1 MNLPTPGSAHTRA
14 SIRTRI
20 KVCGLTR
27 LADAE
32 AAVMHGADALG
43 LIFWKPSPRYI
54 DPLAAQPLVSCAGP
68 FVATVGVFVNP
79 TRDEVL
85 RAIEQAGI
93 STLQFHGEEDPDF
106 CASFQRP
113 WIKAFKVGQPV
124 SQVLPRKS
132 ASVPGGEQGDLL
144 ESTLSYQAASAW
156 LFDAFDARLVGGT
169 GEAFDWNL
177 VPKNLARPLVLSGGL
192 NVSNVGDAV
201 RRLRPYAVDVSSGVE
216 LDKGIKDAGRIAAFI
231 HGVRDADQ

>member
-1 MNLPTPGSAHTRA
+1 MNIPMTAGTTTLAKV
-14 SIRTRI
+14 RTRI

-27 LADAE
+27 IADAE

-43 LIFWKPSPRYI
+43 LIFWEPSPRYI
-54 DPLAAQPLVSCAGP
+54 DPLAARPLVSCAGP

-106 CASFQRP
+106 CAGFQRP

-216 LDKGIKDAGRIAAFI
+216 LDKGIKDASRIAAFI

>member
-1 MNLPTPGSAHTRA
+1 MKR
-14 SIRTRI
+14 RTRI

-27 LADAE
+27 IADAE
-32 AAVMHGADALG
+32 AAVAHGADALG
-43 LIFWKPSPRYI
+43 LIFWKPSPRYV
-54 DPLAAQPLVSCAGP
+54 DPLAAQPLVRCAGP

-79 TRDEVL
+79 TRDDVL
-85 RAIEQAGI
+85 RAIELAGI
-93 STLQFHGEEDPDF
+93 STLQFHGEEEPDF

-113 WIKAFKVGQPV
+113 WIKAFKVGQPA
-124 SQVLPRKS
+124 SQVLPRKL
-132 ASVPGGEQGDLL
+132 APATGGAQGDLL
-144 ESTLSYQAASAW
+144 ESTLSYQEASAW

-201 RRLRPYAVDVSSGVE
+201 RRLRPHAVDVSSGVE

>member
-1 MNLPTPGSAHTRA
+1 MNIPMTAGTTTLAKV
-14 SIRTRI
+14 RTRI

-27 LADAE
+27 IADAE

-54 DPLAAQPLVSCAGP
+54 DPLAARPLVSCAGP

-93 STLQFHGEEDPDF
+93 STLQFHGEEDPEF
-106 CASFQRP
+106 CAGFQRP

-132 ASVPGGEQGDLL
+132 ASAPGGEQGDLL

-192 NVSNVGDAV
+192 NGSNVGDAV
-201 RRLRPYAVDVSSGVE
+201 RGLRSYAVDVSSGVE

>member
-1 MNLPTPGSAHTRA
+1 MTIPMAAGTTSLATV
-14 SIRTRI
+14 RTRI

-27 LADAE
+27 IADAE

-54 DPLAAQPLVSCAGP
+54 DPLAAQPLVRCAGP

-93 STLQFHGEEDPDF
+93 SALQFHGEEDPDF
-106 CASFQRP
+106 CASFQHP

-124 SQVLPRKS
+124 SQVLPRKL
-132 ASVPGGEQGDLL
+132 ASSPGGEQGDLL

-192 NVSNVGDAV
+192 NVTNVGDAV

-216 LDKGIKDAGRIAAFI
+216 LHKGIKDAGRIAAFI

>member
-1 MNLPTPGSAHTRA
+1 MNIPMTAGTTTLAKV
-14 SIRTRI
+14 RTRI

-27 LADAE
+27 IADAE

-54 DPLAAQPLVSCAGP
+54 DPLAARPLVSCAGP

>member
-1 MNLPTPGSAHTRA
+1 MNIPMTAGTTTLAKV
-14 SIRTRI
+14 RTRI

-27 LADAE
+27 IADAE

-54 DPLAAQPLVSCAGP
+54 DPLAARPLVSCAGP

-216 LDKGIKDAGRIAAFI
+216 LDKGIKYAGRIAAFI

>member
-1 MNLPTPGSAHTRA
+1 MNIPMTAGTTTLAKV
-14 SIRTRI
+14 RTRI

-27 LADAE
+27 IADAE

-54 DPLAAQPLVSCAGP
+54 DPLAARPLVSCAGP

-106 CASFQRP
+106 CAGFQRP

-132 ASVPGGEQGDLL
+132 ASAPGGEQGDLL

>member
-1 MNLPTPGSAHTRA
+1 MNIPMTAGTTTLAKV
-14 SIRTRI
+14 RTRI

-27 LADAE
+27 IADAE

-43 LIFWKPSPRYI
+43 LIFWEPSPRYI
-54 DPLAAQPLVSCAGP
+54 DPLAARPLVSCAGP

-106 CASFQRP
+106 CAGFQRP

>member
-1 MNLPTPGSAHTRA
+1 MNIPMTAGTTTLAKV
-14 SIRTRI
+14 RTRI

-27 LADAE
+27 IADAE

-54 DPLAAQPLVSCAGP
+54 DPLAARPLVSCAGP

-106 CASFQRP
+106 CAGFQRP

-124 SQVLPRKS
+124 SQVLPRMS
-132 ASVPGGEQGDLL
+132 ASAPGGEQGDLL
-144 ESTLSYQAASAW
+144 ESSLSYQAASAW

>member
-1 MNLPTPGSAHTRA
+1 MNIPMTAGTTTLAKV
-14 SIRTRI
+14 RTRI

-54 DPLAAQPLVSCAGP
+54 DPLAARPLVSCAGP

-106 CASFQRP
+106 CAGFQRP

-216 LDKGIKDAGRIAAFI
+216 LDKGIKDASRIAAFI

>member
-1 MNLPTPGSAHTRA
+1 MNIPMTAGTTTLAKV
-14 SIRTRI
+14 RTRI

-27 LADAE
+27 IADAE

-54 DPLAAQPLVSCAGP
+54 DPLAARPLVSCAGP

-216 LDKGIKDAGRIAAFI
+216 LDKGIKDAGQIAAFI

>member
-1 MNLPTPGSAHTRA
+1 MNIPMTAGTTTLAKV
-14 SIRTRI
+14 RTRI

-27 LADAE
+27 IADAE

-54 DPLAAQPLVSCAGP
+54 DPLAARPLVSCAGP

-106 CASFQRP
+106 CAGFQRP

-132 ASVPGGEQGDLL
+132 ASAPGGEQGDLL

-177 VPKNLARPLVLSGGL
+177 VPKILARPLVLSGGL

>member
-1 MNLPTPGSAHTRA
+1 MQLTQF
-14 SIRTRI
+14 SI
-20 KVCGLTR
+20 
-27 LADAE
+27 
-32 AAVMHGADALG
+32 
-43 LIFWKPSPRYI
+43 
-54 DPLAAQPLVSCAGP
+54 
-68 FVATVGVFVNP
+68 
-79 TRDEVL
+79 
-85 RAIEQAGI
+85 GI

-106 CASFQRP
+106 CAGFQRP